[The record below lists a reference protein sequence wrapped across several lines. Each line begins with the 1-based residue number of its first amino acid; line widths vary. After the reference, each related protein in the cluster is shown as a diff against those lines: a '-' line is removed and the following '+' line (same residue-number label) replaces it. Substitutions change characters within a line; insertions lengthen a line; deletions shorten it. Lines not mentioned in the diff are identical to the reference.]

1 MRNEIDISKYASY
14 FHDGSLFNIS
24 KLKNEITFQMSSAE
38 VDFSEIEK
46 DLALSKDH
54 RIRGILH
61 LNNIQNVH
69 LTGEYKL
76 ENLFDVFNLGTILD
90 FEIKN
95 KTIELGILWE
105 NYPPK
110 LHTNE
115 FTTIVIQA
123 DRVWWENIPD
133 LKPPLECFGVE
144 GL

>member
-1 MRNEIDISKYASY
+1 MRNEIDISKYAFH
-14 FHDGSLFNIS
+14 FHDGNIFNIS
-24 KLKNEITFQMSSAE
+24 ILKNEIAFQMSSAE
-38 VDFSEIEK
+38 VDLSEIENG
-46 DLALSKDH
+46 LALSKDH

-61 LNNIQNVH
+61 LNSVQDIQ

-90 FEIKN
+90 FEITN
-95 KTIELGILWE
+95 RTVELGILWE

-123 DRVWWENIPD
+123 DSIWWENIPD
-133 LKPPLECFGVE
+133 SIPPLECFGVE
-144 GL
+144 GS

>member
-1 MRNEIDISKYASY
+1 MRNQIDISKYASY
-14 FHDGSLFNIS
+14 FHDGNLFNIS
-24 KLKNEITFQMSSAE
+24 ILKNEVTFQMSSAE

-54 RIRGILH
+54 RIRGVLH
-61 LNNIQNVH
+61 LNNIQNVR
-69 LTGEYKL
+69 LTGQYEL

-90 FEIKN
+90 FEIKD
-95 KTIELGILWE
+95 KIIELGVLWE

-110 LHTNE
+110 LRTNE

-123 DRVWWENIPD
+123 DSIWWENLPD

-144 GL
+144 GS